1 MFNIFDIKTAKNLKN
16 IDKSII
22 ICMVI
27 PMNLFKDIIVTEI
40 QKPFTVFSKKGR
52 TDYTENRLYYGLSF
66 CLGGQITYT
75 HNGQKIVSNKNNAVI
90 IPQGSTYSLRGD
102 KEGLFPLINF
112 KAQNFSCDSFIV
124 IPLDDPMRHINNF
137 NKLSDYF
144 LREDKY
150 LEIFSLFYYILERL
164 NLEQSHT
171 QNPLYPVIN
180 YLEKNISNPDIT
192 NVFLAKKLGIS
203 EVYLRKLF
211 SAHYGITPKQ
221 FIIDMRIQKAKSL
234 LTNGTYTI
242 TSISEEC
249 GFSSLYHFCR
259 AFKEKTGMTPTEYAA
274 FNKIYQI

>member
-1 MFNIFDIKTAKNLKN
+1 
-16 IDKSII
+16 
-22 ICMVI
+22 
-27 PMNLFKDIIVTEI
+27 MNLFKNIIVTEI

-52 TDYTENRLYYGLSF
+52 TEYTKQRPFYGLSF
-66 CLGGQITYT
+66 CLSGQITYMF
-75 HNGQKIVSNKNNAVI
+75 GDKKIVSNKNNAVI
-90 IPQGSTYSLRGD
+90 LPMGATFSLHGD

-124 IPLDDPMRHINNF
+124 IPLDDSTQHINDF

-150 LEIFSLFYYILERL
+150 LQIFSLFYHMLERL

-180 YLEKNISNPDIT
+180 YLEINISNPEIT
-192 NVFLAKKLGIS
+192 NIFLAKKLGIS

-211 SAHYGITPKQ
+211 SVHYGTSPRQ

-234 LTNGTYTI
+234 LTNGTHTI

-259 AFKEKTGMTPTEYAA
+259 AFKDKTGMTPTEYAKVG
-274 FNKIYQI
+274 KIYQI

>member
-1 MFNIFDIKTAKNLKN
+1 
-16 IDKSII
+16 
-22 ICMVI
+22 
-27 PMNLFKDIIVTEI
+27 MNLFENIVVTEI

-52 TDYTENRLYYGLSF
+52 TEHTENRLFYGLSF

-75 HNGQKIVSNKNNAVI
+75 FKGQKFVSNKNNAVI
-90 IPQGSTYSLRGD
+90 LPKGATYSLHGD

-112 KAQNFSCDSFIV
+112 DAQNFSCESFIV
-124 IPLDDPMRHINNF
+124 ISLDDPLRHINDF

-150 LEIFSLFYYILERL
+150 LQIFSLFYHMLERL

-180 YLEKNISNPDIT
+180 YLEKNISNPEI
-192 NVFLAKKLGIS
+192 NNIFLAKKLGIS

-211 SAHYGITPKQ
+211 SVHYGTSPRQ

-234 LTNGTYTI
+234 LTNGNYTI
-242 TSISEEC
+242 TSISEKC

-259 AFKEKTGMTPTEYAA
+259 VFKDKTGMTPTEYAKL
-274 FNKIYQI
+274 NKIYQI

>member
-1 MFNIFDIKTAKNLKN
+1 
-16 IDKSII
+16 
-22 ICMVI
+22 
-27 PMNLFKDIIVTEI
+27 MNLFKDIIVTEI

-52 TDYTENRLYYGLSF
+52 TEHTENRAFYGLSF
-66 CLGGQITYT
+66 CLSGQITYMFG
-75 HNGQKIVSNKNNAVI
+75 GQKFVSNKNNAVI
-90 IPQGSTYSLRGD
+90 LPKGATYFLHGD

-112 KAQNFSCDSFIV
+112 NAQNFSCDSFIV
-124 IPLDDPMRHINNF
+124 IPLDDSTHHINDF

-150 LEIFSLFYYILERL
+150 LQIFSLFYRMLEHL
-164 NLEQSHT
+164 KLEQTHT

-180 YLEKNISNPDIT
+180 YLEKNISNPEIT

-211 SAHYGITPKQ
+211 SAHYETTPRQ
-221 FIIDMRIQKAKSL
+221 FIIEMRIQKAKSL
-234 LTNGTYTI
+234 LTNGTHTI

-259 AFKEKTGMTPTEYAA
+259 AFKDRTGMTPTEYAKVG
-274 FNKIYQI
+274 KIYQI

>member
-1 MFNIFDIKTAKNLKN
+1 
-16 IDKSII
+16 
-22 ICMVI
+22 
-27 PMNLFKDIIVTEI
+27 MNLFENIVVTEI

-52 TDYTENRLYYGLSF
+52 TEHTQNRHFYGLSF

-75 HNGQKIVSNKNNAVI
+75 YNGEKYVSSKNNAVI
-90 IPQGSTYSLRGD
+90 LPKGATYSLHGD

-112 KAQNFSCDSFIV
+112 DAQNFSCNSFIV
-124 IPLDDPMRHINNF
+124 VSLADPFRHINDF

-150 LEIFSLFYYILERL
+150 LQIFSLFYHMLERL

-180 YLEKNISNPDIT
+180 YLEKNISNPQIT
-192 NVFLAKKLGIS
+192 NIFLANKLGIS

-211 SAHYGITPKQ
+211 SVHYGISPRQ

-234 LTNGTYTI
+234 LTNGTQPITI
-242 TSISEEC
+242 ISEEC
-249 GFSSLYHFCR
+249 GFSSPYHFCR
-259 AFKEKTGMTPTEYAA
+259 AFKNKTGITPTEYAKL
-274 FNKIYQI
+274 NKVFKI

>member
-1 MFNIFDIKTAKNLKN
+1 
-16 IDKSII
+16 
-22 ICMVI
+22 MVI
-27 PMNLFKDIIVTEI
+27 LMNLFKNIIVTEI

-52 TDYTENRLYYGLSF
+52 TEHTEQRFFYGLSF
-66 CLGGQITYT
+66 CLSGQITYT
-75 HNGQKIVSNKNNAVI
+75 FGGQKFVSNKNNAVI
-90 IPQGSTYSLRGD
+90 LPKGATYTLHGD

-112 KAQNFSCDSFIV
+112 KAQNFYCDSFMV
-124 IPLDDPMRHINNF
+124 IPLDDTEHYINDF

-150 LEIFSLFYYILERL
+150 LQIFSLFYHILEHL
-164 NLEQSHT
+164 NLEQSHN

-180 YLEKNISNPDIT
+180 YLEKNISNPEIT
-192 NVFLAKKLGIS
+192 NMFLAKKLGIS

-211 SAHYGITPKQ
+211 SEHYGISPRQ

-234 LTNGTYTI
+234 LTNGTQTI

-259 AFKEKTGMTPTEYAA
+259 AFKEKTGMTPTEYAKLG
-274 FNKIYQI
+274 KIYQI